1 MIQGSPLATVW
12 PASAAAQVADE
23 LTRAHVTGPYRTLAQ
38 DVSFGIDQLVEIAIR
53 SLSSAINDTFTAMT
67 CIDWLSDSLCK
78 VAGRW
83 RPARVHRDRAGTVRV
98 ITTEPTYDRLV
109 ARSFEKIRQSSR
121 GLPAVLIRLLDGLT
135 RIMERTTAE
144 DQRQVLL
151 DQAAMII
158 QASEET
164 VPDEPDRADVRRR
177 HQALLAVYAQ
187 LTGSPLAT
195 PGT

>member
-1 MIQGSPLATVW
+1 
-12 PASAAAQVADE
+12 
-23 LTRAHVTGPYRTLAQ
+23 
-38 DVSFGIDQLVEIAIR
+38 VEIAIR
-53 SLSSAINDTFTAMT
+53 ALSAAVNDTFTAMT

-83 RPARVHRDRAGTVRV
+83 RPARVHRDRTGAVRV

-109 ARSFEKIRQSSR
+109 QRSFEKIRQSAR
-121 GLPAVLIRLLDGLT
+121 GQPAVLIRLLDGLT
-135 RIMERTTAE
+135 RIMERTTAA

-158 QASEET
+158 QASDES

-177 HQALLAVYAQ
+177 YQALLAVHAQ
-187 LTGSPLAT
+187 LTAAPLTT
-195 PGT
+195 PGS